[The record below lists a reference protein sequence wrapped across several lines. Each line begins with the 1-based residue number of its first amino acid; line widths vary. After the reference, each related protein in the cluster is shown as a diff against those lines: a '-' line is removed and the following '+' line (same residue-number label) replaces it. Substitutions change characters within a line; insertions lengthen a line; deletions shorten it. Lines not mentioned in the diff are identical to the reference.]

1 MKKKIIAMIPARA
14 GSQRLKLKNLAII
27 NGKPLVY
34 YAIKAAKKSR
44 VFDKIVLNSDSDLFR
59 PISKRYNIK
68 EI

>member
-34 YAIKAAKKSR
+34 YAIEAAKKSK

-59 PISKRYNIK
+59 PIS
-68 EI
+68 